1 MGKKI
6 NIVNLNGFENTTPE
20 QPTNEAEE
28 LSKIK
33 DDIQKE
39 EPPKEPEEL
48 PPVQQ
53 EAEPKAKPKRKP
65 PAKKKTEDIITPPVE
80 EIITPPV
87 EEKPVEEKP
96 EEEIP
101 PKPEKKIKTVELV
114 SCPHCKKEMSK
125 KTLRYSHEK
134 NCTGKPIVREEIPV
148 KRRPPPKVKQEATP
162 QTKDKYISIPE
173 EVVQQEINRRVK
185 EQKESRIRAKDERI
199 KKLAMHIV

>member
-6 NIVNLNGFENTTPE
+6 NIVNLNGFENATPA

-53 EAEPKAKPKRKP
+53 EAEPKAKPKRRP
-65 PAKKKTEDIITPPVE
+65 RAKKKTE
-80 EIITPPV
+80 EIITPPPSTPV
-87 EEKPVEEKP
+87 EDKPVEEKP

-199 KKLAMHIV
+199 KKLATRTV